1 MMVESVTWFVLR
13 SSQPSA
19 YRTEPKYLD
28 IKISRRV
35 KSTLR
40 TDPRA
45 FVRRLPGYPVRM
57 HELRLVELSAATI
70 VAVNNMSLK
79 PGQEQFLAPV
89 SYGIAATVINP
100 QTSWQRVVLDANEV
114 VGFVSAN
121 FDDEAPQE
129 HFRSVLWRINVD
141 ADDQGRGVGRFAVEK
156 LLEEARSRGLDR
168 VNVIYEAGDGGPEAF
183 FQRVGFT
190 PVGETE
196 YGEVI
201 AEIRL

>member
-1 MMVESVTWFVLR
+1 M
-13 SSQPSA
+13 A
-19 YRTEPKYLD
+19 N
-28 IKISRRV
+28 
-35 KSTLR
+35 
-40 TDPRA
+40 
-45 FVRRLPGYPVRM
+45 
-57 HELRLVELSAATI
+57 LRLVELSAATI

-79 PGQEQFLAPV
+79 PGQEQFLAPI

-100 QTSWQRVVLDANEV
+100 QTSWQRVLLDANEFV
-114 VGFVSAN
+114 AFVSAY
-121 FDDEAPQE
+121 FDPEAPQE

-156 LLEEARSRGLDR
+156 LIDEARARNMDR
-168 VNVIYEAGDGGPEAF
+168 VNVIYEAGEGGPELF

>member
-1 MMVESVTWFVLR
+1 M
-13 SSQPSA
+13 A
-19 YRTEPKYLD
+19 N
-28 IKISRRV
+28 
-35 KSTLR
+35 
-40 TDPRA
+40 
-45 FVRRLPGYPVRM
+45 
-57 HELRLVELSAATI
+57 LRLVELSAATI

-79 PGQEQFLAPV
+79 PGQEQYLAPI

-121 FDDEAPQE
+121 FDPEAPQD
-129 HFRSVLWRINVD
+129 HFKSVLWRINVD

-156 LLEEARSRGLDR
+156 LIEEARERGMDR
-168 VNVIYEAGDGGPEAF
+168 VNVIYEAGEGGPEVF

-201 AEIRL
+201 AEIRI

>member
-1 MMVESVTWFVLR
+1 MS
-13 SSQPSA
+13 
-19 YRTEPKYLD
+19 
-28 IKISRRV
+28 
-35 KSTLR
+35 
-40 TDPRA
+40 
-45 FVRRLPGYPVRM
+45 
-57 HELRLVELSAATI
+57 ELRMVELSAATI
-70 VAVNNMSLK
+70 VAVNNLSLK

-100 QTSWQRVVLDANEV
+100 ATSWQRVVLDGDAV

-121 FDDEAPQE
+121 FDAEAPEE

-156 LLEEARSRGLDR
+156 LTEEAASRGLDH
-168 VNVIYEAGDGGPEAF
+168 VDVIYEAGADGPEAF
-183 FQRVGFT
+183 FLRVGFT

-201 AEIRL
+201 ASIRVAS

>member
-1 MMVESVTWFVLR
+1 M
-13 SSQPSA
+13 
-19 YRTEPKYLD
+19 
-28 IKISRRV
+28 
-35 KSTLR
+35 
-40 TDPRA
+40 
-45 FVRRLPGYPVRM
+45 G
-57 HELRLVELSAATI
+57 ELRLVELSASTI

-79 PGQEQFLAPV
+79 PGQEQYLAPV
-89 SYGIAATVINP
+89 SYGIAATVVNP
-100 QTSWQRVVLDANEV
+100 QTTWQRVVVDGDEV

-121 FDDEAPQE
+121 FDPEEPQD

-141 ADDQGRGVGRFAVEK
+141 ADDQGRGVGRFAVAQ
-156 LLEEARSRGLDR
+156 LLEEARAREMDR
-168 VNVIYEAGDGGPEAF
+168 VNVIYEAGEGGPELF

>member
-1 MMVESVTWFVLR
+1 MS
-13 SSQPSA
+13 
-19 YRTEPKYLD
+19 
-28 IKISRRV
+28 
-35 KSTLR
+35 
-40 TDPRA
+40 
-45 FVRRLPGYPVRM
+45 
-57 HELRLVELSAATI
+57 ELRMVELSAATI
-70 VAVNNMSLK
+70 VAVNNLSLK

-100 QTSWQRVVLDANEV
+100 QTSWQRVILDRNEV

-121 FDDEAPQE
+121 VDPEAPEE

-141 ADDQGRGVGRFAVEK
+141 AGGQGRGVGRFAVES
-156 LLEEARSRGLDR
+156 LIAEARTRGFER
-168 VNVIYEAGDGGPEAF
+168 VNVIYEAGSGGPEAF

-196 YGEVI
+196 YAEVI